1 VVFAR
6 LSAACPRTLSRNR
19 PRAQAL
25 DGIAFLRIDADGTA
39 LALVVS
45 TPQERPGRN
54 GNDDMAIRDTS
65 SQDRV
70 LAPSV
75 DKKRR
80 AMLIGAVV
88 VGFLLIAW
96 IAPSAWRLFTAGR
109 SVSAARLQIATV
121 ERGPFV
127 RDIAAEGS
135 VVAAVSPTLYAAAP
149 GAVVLKVHAGDAVKK
164 GDVVA
169 VIDSP
174 ELKNKLAQ
182 EQSNADALNV
192 DYKRAQIDSRKQK
205 LELQKTLDNAVI
217 DAKSAETDLERNQ
230 KAYKEGAVA
239 QMQVAHAQDALD
251 KAHVALKHAQQ
262 DIGLNGD
269 SLKFEVQSKKLAYE
283 RQTLLVADLQ
293 RQVDELNVRSPVN
306 GQIGQLFVAPT
317 ATVAKDAQ
325 LLSVIDLS
333 ALEVEVKVPESFARD
348 LAIGM
353 NAQISGNGKQW
364 PGTVGAISP
373 EVVNGEVAARVRFS
387 GEQPAQLRQNQR
399 LSVRIVLDQR
409 DDALT
414 VARGSFV
421 DESGGAYAYVVRDGI
436 AVKTPVRLGV
446 SSIDKVE
453 ILDGLKA
460 GERIVI
466 SGTSNFNGAARV
478 AISN

>member
-1 VVFAR
+1 
-6 LSAACPRTLSRNR
+6 
-19 PRAQAL
+19 
-25 DGIAFLRIDADGTA
+25 
-39 LALVVS
+39 
-45 TPQERPGRN
+45 
-54 GNDDMAIRDTS
+54 MAIKDTS

-70 LAPSV
+70 ITPRV
-75 DKKRR
+75 DGKRR
-80 AMLIGAVV
+80 AMQIGAAVV
-88 VGFLLIAW
+88 AVALFAW
-96 IAPSAWRLFTAGR
+96 IAPSAWRLFAAGR

-135 VVAAVSPTLYAAAP
+135 VVAAVSPTLYASAP
-149 GAVVLKVHAGDAVKK
+149 GAVVLKVHAGDAVTK
-164 GDVVA
+164 GEVIA

-174 ELKNKLAQ
+174 ELTNKLAQ

-192 DYKRAQIDSRKQK
+192 DYKRAQIDSRKQH

-217 DAKSAETDLERNQ
+217 DAKSAQTDLERNQ
-230 KAYKEGAVA
+230 KAFAQGAVA

-251 KAHVALKHAQQ
+251 KAHVALRHAQQ
-262 DIGLNGD
+262 DMGLDND
-269 SLKFEVQSKKLAYE
+269 SLHFNVESKKLAWE
-283 RQTLLVADLQ
+283 RQVLFVKDLQ

-306 GQIGQLFVAPT
+306 GQVGQLFVAPS
-317 ATVAKDAQ
+317 ATVAKDAK
-325 LLSVIDLS
+325 LLSVVDLS

-353 NAQISGNGKQW
+353 SAQITGNGSQW

-387 GEQPAQLRQNQR
+387 GDQPAHLRQNQR

-421 DESGGAYAYVVRDGI
+421 DESGGRYAYVVRDGI

-453 ILDGLKA
+453 ILDGLKV
-460 GERIVI
+460 GDRVVI
-466 SGTSNFNGAARV
+466 SGTSNFNDAPRI